1 MNVGCGLNPAPSIT
15 SQHVLVLSSLDVD
28 ALCAC
33 KILQAMFKADDVQ
46 HTLIPVAGKADL
58 QSAFADQ
65 ADQVNL
71 VEQGR
76 VFPQV

>member
-1 MNVGCGLNPAPSIT
+1 
-15 SQHVLVLSSLDVD
+15 
-28 ALCAC
+28 
-33 KILQAMFKADDVQ
+33 MFKADDVQ

>member
-1 MNVGCGLNPAPSIT
+1 
-15 SQHVLVLSSLDVD
+15 
-28 ALCAC
+28 
-33 KILQAMFKADDVQ
+33 MFKADDVQ

-76 VFPQV
+76 ALYKCDHLDIRLNVVEN